1 MELGTSDQG
10 DEEGLRCRTPEAAD
24 LVSICRQLNEAGAKY
39 VVVGGFAIIQAGF
52 PRLTEDID
60 LLIEAGE
67 PNEKV
72 VLEVLAKLPDA
83 AAALVTPGE
92 VAKYGVVRIGDEVMV
107 DLMKSACGVTYADA
121 IRDAVRRDLEGVRI
135 PFASKAS
142 LWKMKQTVRAK
153 DIPDRLF
160 LVKALAEEG
169 IPLDPPLEVREDD
182 IEVPAWIKSVL
193 RWLGAKHRS

>member
-1 MELGTSDQG
+1 M
-10 DEEGLRCRTPEAAD
+10 RCRTPGAAD
-24 LVSICRQLNEAGAKY
+24 LVSICRRLNEAGAKY

-60 LLIEAGE
+60 LLIEVGE

-72 VLEVLAKLPDA
+72 VLEVLAMLPDA

-107 DLMKSACGVTYADA
+107 DLMKSACGVIYADA
-121 IRDAVRRDLEGVRI
+121 IRDAVRRDLEGVCI

-160 LVKALAEEG
+160 LVKALSEEG
-169 IPLDPPLEVREDD
+169 IPLDPPLKESEDD
-182 IEVPAWIKSVL
+182 VEVPAWIKSIL
-193 RWLGAKHRS
+193 RWLRVKRGS